1 MNKDT
6 RKVKLISKNVLESL
20 VYYSR
25 FNPLYSENTSQCIK
39 KLSLKFIKTITIVVN
54 WYEHKK
60 HRNFD
65 TFFLHSK
72 LDIRVIF

>member
-39 KLSLKFIKTITIVVN
+39 KLSLKSIKII
-54 WYEHKK
+54 KK
-60 HRNFD
+60 VAN
-65 TFFLHSK
+65 
-72 LDIRVIF
+72 